1 MSYIREGM
9 KDNTF
14 IDQNTIAERS
24 QFSFG
29 NMDYENTRKNIEMSS
44 DTDRPNISKS
54 PKSPSFV
61 NKFESSSSNDSIKS
75 YTKDTSRDP
84 TRLSHDSKINRYSSS
99 SSVDRST
106 DQNRNSSDRTHGIGS
121 ENSAY
126 EPVSPSDHDI
136 QSSRLDDTGLYLF
149 RNSGGNN
156 FENIFLLYFPKIE
169 RNVHFALK
177 TR

>member
-1 MSYIREGM
+1 M

-29 NMDYENTRKNIEMSS
+29 NIDYENTRKNIEMSS
-44 DTDRPNISKS
+44 DTDRPNISES

-61 NKFESSSSNDSIKS
+61 NKFESSNSKC
-75 YTKDTSRDP
+75 YTKDTSRDT
-84 TRLSHDSKINRYSSS
+84 TRLSHDSKMNRYSSS
-99 SSVDRST
+99 SSVDRSA

-126 EPVSPSDHDI
+126 EPVSPSDPDI

-149 RNSGGNN
+149 LNSGGNN